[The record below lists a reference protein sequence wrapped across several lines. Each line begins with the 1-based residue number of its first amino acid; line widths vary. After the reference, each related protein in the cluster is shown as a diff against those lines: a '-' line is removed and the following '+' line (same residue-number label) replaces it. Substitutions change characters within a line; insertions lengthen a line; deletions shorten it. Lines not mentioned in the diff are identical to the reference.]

1 MQTLEHITQQ
11 QLASGLLASGLLRL
25 TPDEGYTLFDGKSHR
40 TFPTAD
46 IFADDLPNWSAVAVD
61 AAVEEEPAVEA
72 PVVEEPVEEAPAPKK
87 RSSKKS

>member
-1 MQTLEHITQQ
+1 MQTQDHITQQ
-11 QLASGLLASGLLRL
+11 QLASGLLRL

-87 RSSKKS
+87 RSSKKA

>member
-11 QLASGLLASGLLRL
+11 QLPSGLLRL
-25 TPDEGYTLFDGKSHR
+25 TPDEGFTLFDGKSHR

-61 AAVEEEPAVEA
+61 AA
-72 PVVEEPVEEAPAPKK
+72 
-87 RSSKKS
+87 

>member
-1 MQTLEHITQQ
+1 MQTQHITQT
-11 QLASGLLASGLLRL
+11 QLASGLLSL

-46 IFADDLPNWSAVAVD
+46 IYADDLPNWSAVAVD
-61 AAVEEEPAVEA
+61 SEAVEEEPAVEA

-87 RSSKKS
+87 RSSKK

>member
-11 QLASGLLASGLLRL
+11 QLPSGLLRL
-25 TPDEGYTLFDGKSHR
+25 TPDEGFTLFDGKSHR

-46 IFADDLPNWSAVAVD
+46 IYADDLPNWSAVAVD

-72 PVVEEPVEEAPAPKK
+72 PVVEEPVVEEAPKK
-87 RSSKKS
+87 RSSKK